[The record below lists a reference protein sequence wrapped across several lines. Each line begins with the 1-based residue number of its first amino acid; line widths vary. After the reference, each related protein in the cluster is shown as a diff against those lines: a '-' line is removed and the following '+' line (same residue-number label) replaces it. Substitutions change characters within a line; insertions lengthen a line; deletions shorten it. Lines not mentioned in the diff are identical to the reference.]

1 MATGLGLCSTDSDT
15 NRQDSSPRPSIPIDR
30 ASFFNLLNLNGVH
43 RPGSIYD
50 AEIWAG
56 SAEHVPQT
64 NSLPH
69 PWRRRRAGVSL
80 KDGSVHWRRTHVG
93 DSKPPAEAPTAASSL
108 SNFASWLV
116 TGRISAAP
124 SSVVFGIKSRIAR
137 LRFVGVTRNDANTSA
152 RWPA

>member
-80 KDGSVHWRRTHVG
+80 KDGSVHWRRTCWRFETARGSTDGCIQFIEFRVMARNRKDFSG
-93 DSKPPAEAPTAASSL
+93 TQFGSLRNKVTYRKATIRWCNSK
-108 SNFASWLV
+108 
-116 TGRISAAP
+116 
-124 SSVVFGIKSRIAR
+124 
-137 LRFVGVTRNDANTSA
+137 
-152 RWPA
+152 